1 MVFNAKKFYTL
12 FLGEIKKSGI
22 ESIPWN
28 DSKEWTDRMMKN
40 KNCVMEKMAESLGL
54 LYCNEYFS
62 LDGIFYRKKLGY
74 KNLGYAQNIEIIIE
88 HENDYENNRE
98 RDI

>member
-40 KNCVMEKMAESLGL
+40 KNCNGKNG
-54 LYCNEYFS
+54 
-62 LDGIFYRKKLGY
+62 RKFRSFIL
-74 KNLGYAQNIEIIIE
+74 
-88 HENDYENNRE
+88 
-98 RDI
+98 